1 MRIQFFLQMVPPT
14 ITAQEK
20 DIRVVQK
27 NITRSDGKVVRKPV
41 PVVYEDQKLKD
52 ARQKLMG
59 HLARWK
65 YDSQFQGMPP
75 GKGVRLE
82 TVWCFKL
89 PTSGT
94 SAGVSVEDGD
104 YRLTKPDT
112 DNLQKMLKDCMTAT
126 GFWKDDALVCSEQV
140 EKRWASTPGIFI
152 TVEDVESFTLREAGF
167 TDQQIEDIQ
176 NGGGGD
182 DGSDQSYV
190 FLDML
195 DEMSRAGK

>member
-1 MRIQFFLQMVPPT
+1 MRVQFFLSMIPPT

-20 DIRVVQK
+20 DIRIVQK

-59 HLARWK
+59 YLARWK

-82 TVWCFKL
+82 TVWCFRL
-89 PTSGT
+89 PTSGI
-94 SAGVSVEDGD
+94 SAGIKIEDGD
-104 YRLTKPDT
+104 YRITKPDS

-126 GFWKDDALVCSEQV
+126 GFWKDDALVVREVV
-140 EKRWASTPGIFI
+140 EKFWSDVPGIFI
-152 TVEDVESFTLREAGF
+152 R
-167 TDQQIEDIQ
+167 IEE
-176 NGGGGD
+176 
-182 DGSDQSYV
+182 
-190 FLDML
+190 L
-195 DEMSRAGK
+195 K